1 MLNGATKD
9 DLPAAAGRLS
19 VLILENSDADYELLT
34 HELQRFG
41 FIAQCSR
48 AETESEYL
56 AQLSKQPDIILADYM
71 LTGFNAL
78 RALELLQQTSMVIP
92 FIVVTGA
99 VREEAMVECMRR
111 GASDYLLKDRVMRLG
126 PAIQRAS
133 EESELRRQKLA
144 AERALRQKNLELEAQ
159 YAEVQAASRMKS
171 VFLANMS
178 HELRTPLT
186 AIIGFTELLV
196 DGKAGELGLE
206 HLDLLQEVLGNGR
219 HLLGLINDVLDL
231 AKVESGTMRF
241 RPEPVSI
248 PDVAGEAVTGLR
260 LMAQERRVALISDF
274 RVSTDHVQLDPQR
287 FKQVLFNYISN
298 ALKFTPPGG
307 TITVRVTS
315 ETDSSMRVEVE
326 DTGIGI
332 SQKDLPRLFQDF
344 QQIDDGLSK
353 KTPGTG
359 LGLALTRRLV
369 EAQGG
374 RVGVRSVEGE
384 GSTFFAVIPYSLEQP
399 VPVAAEIFSSAK
411 PN

>member
-1 MLNGATKD
+1 MLNGH
-9 DLPAAAGRLS
+9 AAEPMEADTLA
-19 VLILENSDADYELLT
+19 VLILENSDADFELLT
-34 HELQRFG
+34 HELKRYG
-41 FIAQCSR
+41 FAAECR
-48 AETESEYL
+48 HAETEPEYL
-56 AQLSKQPDIILADYM
+56 AELARKPDVILADYM
-71 LTGFNAL
+71 LTGFDAV
-78 RALELLQQTSMVIP
+78 RALELLQHTSMVIP

-99 VREEAMVECMRR
+99 VSEDAMVECMRR

-126 PAIQRAS
+126 PAIRRAL
-133 EESELRRQKLA
+133 EESALRRQKLD

-159 YAEVQAASRMKS
+159 YVQVQAASRMKS

-186 AIIGFTELLV
+186 AIIGFSELLV
-196 DGKAGELGLE
+196 DGKAGDLGLE
-206 HLDLLQEVLGNGR
+206 QLDLLQEVLGNAR

-241 RPEPVSI
+241 RPEPISVPEI
-248 PDVAGEAVTGLR
+248 AGEAVTGLR
-260 LMAQERRVALISDF
+260 LIARERRVALISDI
-274 RVSTDHVQLDPQR
+274 RVPPSEIHLDPQR

-307 TITVRVTS
+307 TIIVRVTA
-315 ETDSSMRVEVE
+315 ETASALRLEVE

-332 SQKDLPRLFQDF
+332 AQNDLPRLFQDF

-353 KTPGTG
+353 QTPGTS

-374 RVGVRSVEGE
+374 SVGVHSVEGK
-384 GSTFFAVIPYSLEQP
+384 GSTFFAVIPFAP
-399 VPVAAEIFSSAK
+399 DRRVPATAGALSSA
-411 PN
+411 PPD